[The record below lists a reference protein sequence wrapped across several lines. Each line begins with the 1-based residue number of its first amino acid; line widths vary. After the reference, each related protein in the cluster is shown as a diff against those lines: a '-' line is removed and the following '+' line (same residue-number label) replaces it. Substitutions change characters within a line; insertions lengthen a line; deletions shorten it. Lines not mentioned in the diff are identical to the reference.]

1 MHIMCAFLT
10 LPILMAAITLFCHN
24 DHSNQNP
31 SEKKHNGQTKA
42 DCFSTSGHTE
52 FTDLA
57 EKLKQ
62 IIFSS

>member
-1 MHIMCAFLT
+1 MTI
-10 LPILMAAITLFCHN
+10 FCHN

-31 SEKKHNGQTKA
+31 SEKKHSGQTKT
-42 DCFSTSGHTE
+42 DCFSTSSHTE

-62 IIFSS
+62 IIFLRNTRSDA